1 MQLNQF
7 ILSAI
12 DKEELREWITSAV
25 ADEFEKKVEPSNN
38 IPDEVLLTRK
48 EVAKLYHTSFVT
60 LRQWEKV
67 GIIPRPIRKGTRV
80 FFRKSE
86 ILHDISKRG

>member
-80 FFRKSE
+80 FFRKSDV
-86 ILHDISKRG
+86 LNDIRKRG